1 MYFRFEMLA
10 MIKKWITSILVSG
23 MLLWLVI
30 QYLAAIYLVNGSSME
45 PNFNQGDVIL
55 VTPIKSPWF
64 GNIVLFDPLLITAKT
79 KGSSKSIKRIIGM
92 PGDTILTIAFENIT
106 TDYHTL
112 KKPYWVKTNTYTYNW
127 LRKGIQTAV
136 PMSTANDWLI
146 GLTTDERKQ
155 LLKDKAIKWA
165 IAPPAFAIENA
176 PFISQLPQWTI
187 AQFGPLVVPSSTSEL
202 RVTQHNLMFY
212 QTIIVNEQPESADS
226 LLQLA
231 TKNGLLQYQPKQDY
245 YFVMGDNRGISV
257 DSRFYGFVEKGQIKG
272 RVVSK
277 LFSNNSLK
285 IREPLTER

>member
-64 GNIVLFDPLLITAKT
+64 GNISKFDPVLITNQT
-79 KGSSKSIKRIIGM
+79 KGKSKSIKRIIGM
-92 PGDTILTIAFENIT
+92 PGDTLRIRDFKNIDS
-106 TDYHTL
+106 DYKPL
-112 KKPYWVKTNTYTYNW
+112 KKPYWVKTNTSTYNW
-127 LRKGIQTAV
+127 LRKGIHTAA

-165 IAPPAFAIENA
+165 TSPPAFAIENA
-176 PFISQLPQWTI
+176 PFISQSPHWTI
-187 AQFGPLVVPSSTSEL
+187 AQFGPLAIPTRASLL
-202 RVTQHNLMFY
+202 RITKQNLMFY
-212 QTIIVNEQPESADS
+212 KTILINEHPSSNDS
-226 LLQLA
+226 LLQLV
-231 TKNGLLQYQPKQDY
+231 TKNGQLNYQPIQDY